1 MVVLTDKFCHK
12 LTGTTSKDDQ
22 VYQRVCSQAVRAV
35 YGNAGDLTGGI
46 ETGQRRPLWINHD
59 TRISIGRDTTHGVV
73 RSRLNGYRFGDRF
86 HTEVVTSKV
95 GDIRQLLG
103 DRLGSQVTHIQVEV
117 VFAIDTAP
125 LFDLLHH
132 TARDDI

>member
-1 MVVLTDKFCHK
+1 MVVLTDEFCHM
-12 LTGTTSKDDQ
+12 LTSTASKDDQ

-73 RSRLNGYRFGDRF
+73 RSRLNGNRFGDRF
-86 HTEVVTSKV
+86 DTQIVTGKV
-95 GDIRQLLG
+95 GDIRQFLG
-103 DRLGSQVTHIQVEV
+103 DHLGSQVTYIQVDV
-117 VFAIDTAP
+117 VFPIDTAP
-125 LFDLLHH
+125 LLDLLNN
-132 TARDDI
+132 TA